1 MYQQNPRQSMMKLTQ
16 TRKQFSKV
24 AGYEINIKKSI
35 AFIYPNSEKL
45 EDIMVEKTSF
55 AIVFKKLKYSQ
66 VNLIIIV

>member
-16 TRKQFSKV
+16 TQKQFSKV
-24 AGYEINIKKSI
+24 AGYEISIKKST